1 MTVHTPGNPAT
12 RPDLARAFAHIA
24 AGGGEPGGP
33 LSDPI
38 STMRRFV
45 DGYGDVGPRPP
56 LAGVVVRPVQA
67 DGVPGEWIIP
77 ERVTD
82 DARIVYLHGGG
93 WVAGSLHSHRPVVA
107 ALAIMTGAAVLLVDY
122 RLAPEHPFPAGLDD
136 CARALAWA
144 ARSGPG
150 GPAPASR
157 LHLAGDS
164 AGGNL
169 AAAVCHRAI
178 LSGDRV
184 PDRLVLLSPVLDGTA
199 NSERG
204 EEAHIGADGAG
215 LESVVSLYLRDG
227 TPVEDPRVSPL
238 NAPDEVLRGFPPC
251 LLQASGSEYLL
262 WDSQMFARRLA
273 QADTRVVLS
282 LWPGMPHVWQAF
294 LELLPEARLALAEIA
309 DFLRDEAQP
318 NPIASQAHISHE
330 N

>member
-1 MTVHTPGNPAT
+1 MTVHTPGNPAS

-24 AGGGEPGGP
+24 AGGEPGGP

-38 STMRRFV
+38 TTMRRFV
-45 DGYGDVGPRPP
+45 DGYGDVDPRPP

-67 DGVPGEWIIP
+67 DGVPAEWVVP

-93 WVAGSLHSHRPVVA
+93 WVAGSLHSHRPVAA

-136 CARALAWA
+136 CAKALAWA
-144 ARSGPG
+144 ARFGPG

-169 AAAVCHRAI
+169 AAAVCQRAI
-178 LSGDRV
+178 LGKARI

-199 NSERG
+199 NPERG

-262 WDSQMFARRLA
+262 WDSQMFANRLTR
-273 QADTRVVLS
+273 ADARVVLS
-282 LWPGMPHVWQAF
+282 LWPAMPHVWQAF
-294 LELLPEARLALAEIA
+294 LQLLPEARLALQEVA
-309 DFLRDEAQP
+309 DFLRVEPRTGATAP
-318 NPIASQAHISHE
+318 SAHIKQDS
-330 N
+330 